1 MNADEI
7 RALVSRLDTTKASD
21 EENAWDELRPLGV
34 EVVPYLAEAYP
45 RMKKWQ
51 GRVACVFHS
60 MRYSRTSD
68 AAYELG
74 IAALQDRAT
83 LVRYRACGLLAYSLQ
98 REAIAH
104 LKKLRRHTDKK
115 TADDARAAI
124 YAIKKQNHHFFVDR
138 GHTGRLHWRV
148 NEGDTASLCDSPP
161 SS

>member
-7 RALVSRLDTTKASD
+7 RALVSRLDATNAAD
-21 EENAWDELRPLGV
+21 EENAWDELRPLGA

-60 MRYSRTSD
+60 IRYARTSD

-83 LVRYRACGLLAYSLQ
+83 LVRYRACGLLAYSLR

-104 LKKLRRHTDKK
+104 LKKLRRHSDKE

-124 YAIKKQNHHFFVDR
+124 DAIKKQNHHFFIDR
-138 GHTGRLHWRV
+138 RHTGQVHWRV
-148 NEGDTASLCDSPP
+148 NEEDTPACH
-161 SS
+161 